1 MWFITMT
8 KEEQFEYIKNNYP
21 ATAGI
26 HSKRLTRRRFFSK
39 IETEIQAYLLGL
51 YASDGNITEK
61 RKTFRISLQQK
72 DAYAVDW
79 FKKFI
84 SPDARTFLN
93 QRKIKI
99 IRNCNITNSVY
110 YGIDI
115 NCSDLCNDLVNLGF
129 GYRKTYADTHLPNIP
144 PELMRHFIRGYF
156 DGDGTIMGCY
166 IKPDPK
172 WKKNENFRTKMSI
185 CCKKR
190 SILDDIKEYLK
201 NLGIKSTINYS
212 RRDDMYE
219 ISSPKSQIKK
229 LFYLLYDDAHFYL
242 QRKYDKFEHYAN
254 TEITQLIAENRK
266 A

>member
-1 MWFITMT
+1 M
-8 KEEQFEYIKNNYP
+8 
-21 ATAGI
+21 
-26 HSKRLTRRRFFSK
+26 
-39 IETEIQAYLLGL
+39 
-51 YASDGNITEK
+51 
-61 RKTFRISLQQK
+61 
-72 DAYAVDW
+72 DW

-229 LFYLLYDDAHFYL
+229 LFHLLYDDAHFYL

>member
-1 MWFITMT
+1 MT

-21 ATAGI
+21 AIAGI

-72 DAYAVDW
+72 DAYAVNW

-110 YGIDI
+110 
-115 NCSDLCNDLVNLGF
+115 
-129 GYRKTYADTHLPNIP
+129 
-144 PELMRHFIRGYF
+144 
-156 DGDGTIMGCY
+156 
-166 IKPDPK
+166 
-172 WKKNENFRTKMSI
+172 
-185 CCKKR
+185 
-190 SILDDIKEYLK
+190 
-201 NLGIKSTINYS
+201 
-212 RRDDMYE
+212 
-219 ISSPKSQIKK
+219 
-229 LFYLLYDDAHFYL
+229 
-242 QRKYDKFEHYAN
+242 
-254 TEITQLIAENRK
+254 
-266 A
+266 